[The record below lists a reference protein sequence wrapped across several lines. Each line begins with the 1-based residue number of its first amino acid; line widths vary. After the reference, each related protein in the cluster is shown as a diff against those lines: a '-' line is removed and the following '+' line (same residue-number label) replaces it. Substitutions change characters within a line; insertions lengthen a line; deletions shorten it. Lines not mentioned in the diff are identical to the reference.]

1 VLEGGLDWK
10 PMSLSPSDMDFLEA
24 KHAAAREIA
33 LAFGVPPMLLAIPGD
48 NTYSNYQEANRVFWR
63 QSVLPLAA
71 RIGCALTH
79 WLAPAFGEGLML
91 SADTD
96 KIEALSPDRAAL
108 WDRVSKAPF
117 LSVNEKR
124 LATGY
129 GPAEGGDVF
138 PSQQ

>member
-1 VLEGGLDWK
+1 
-10 PMSLSPSDMDFLEA
+10 MDFLEA

-63 QSVLPLAA
+63 QSVLPLAG
-71 RIGCALTH
+71 RIACALTH
-79 WLAPAFGEGLML
+79 WLAPVFGEGLML
-91 SADTD
+91 AADID
-96 KIEALSPDRAAL
+96 RIEALNPDRAAL

-117 LSVNEKR
+117 LSTNEKR

-129 GPAEGGDVF
+129 GPISGGDVF
-138 PSQQ
+138 HPPQ